1 MGRIGK
7 SRQWTCIAVLAAAAC
22 ILSATPARAQSVEMT
37 TVKYEGLGEVVKKH
51 RGKVVYVNFWSF
63 Y

>member
-1 MGRIGK
+1 MLRLLGTLFG
-7 SRQWTCIAVLAAAAC
+7 AVLVLL
-22 ILSATPARAQSVEMT
+22 LSVSPSRAQLQPSVEMT
-37 TVKYEGLGEVVKKH
+37 TVKYDGLADAVKKH